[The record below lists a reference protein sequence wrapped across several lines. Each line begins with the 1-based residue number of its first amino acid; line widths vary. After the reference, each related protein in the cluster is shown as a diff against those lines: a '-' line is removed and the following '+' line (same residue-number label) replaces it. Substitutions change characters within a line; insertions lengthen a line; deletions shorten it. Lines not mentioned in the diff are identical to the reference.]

1 MVGKTLRD
9 LGLIRIVRL
18 SDPEQFAT
26 AVGVQRSAWGLE
38 DSLAIPSHVLIAAQH
53 HSGLVLGAY
62 DGRKM
67 VGVLFGFTALD
78 GKKPYHYS
86 HVTGVVREYQS
97 RGVGFRLK
105 LAQRDYVIQQ
115 GQSLVKWTYDP
126 LQASNAYFNIG
137 KLGAVC
143 RTYKRNL
150 YGSLNDSL
158 NRGRLTDRF
167 EVEWRVKSRRVLAR
181 IRSRHK
187 ALKLVVALASSAEM
201 ANITERLTFGVRR
214 AVASRLNLK
223 RERLLVEIP
232 KSIVRVRES
241 SLQLARSWTMNLRRV
256 FENYFPKGYVAT
268 DVIVEGNGDGRRV
281 FYLLERNPRL

>member
-1 MVGKTLRD
+1 M
-9 LGLIRIVRL
+9 
-18 SDPEQFAT
+18 
-26 AVGVQRSAWGLE
+26 
-38 DSLAIPSHVLIAAQH
+38 
-53 HSGLVLGAY
+53 LGAY

-67 VGVLFGFTALD
+67 IGVLFGFTALD
-78 GKKPYHYS
+78 GKRPYHYS

-105 LAQRDYVIQQ
+105 LAQRDYVIRQ

-126 LQASNAYFNIG
+126 LQASNAFFNIG

-143 RTYKRNL
+143 ETYKRNL
-150 YGSLNDSL
+150 YGSLEDSL

-167 EVEWRVKSRRVLAR
+167 EAEWWVKSWRVQER

-187 ALKLVVALASSAEM
+187 TMKLVEALASGAEI
-201 ANITERLTFGVRR
+201 ANITERLRSGVRKT
-214 AVASRLNLK
+214 VASRLSLK

-232 KSIVRVRES
+232 ESIVRARES
-241 SLQLARSWTMNLRRV
+241 SLQLARSWTLNLRRI

-268 DVIVEGNGDGRRV
+268 DVIVEGKGDGRRV